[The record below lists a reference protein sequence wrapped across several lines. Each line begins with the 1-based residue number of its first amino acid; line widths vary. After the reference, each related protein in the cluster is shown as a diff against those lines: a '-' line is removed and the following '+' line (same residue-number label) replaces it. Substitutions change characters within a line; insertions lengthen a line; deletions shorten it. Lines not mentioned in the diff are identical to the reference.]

1 MSKQLIA
8 APKLKSGLDEKVAE
22 QFADLFHDAQNG
34 MRRVV
39 AFGMFAWQ
47 IKLTELKHGQFGPW
61 VESNFAG
68 KISYRSVR
76 AHMQLTQSAL
86 EACGVKTMKAFFK
99 LATPLPFS
107 HSGELL
113 LLADNKIPE
122 AAMPLREKLCALL
135 DGKSAR
141 ALFTEFKQAE
151 EAEDDSKPLKSKR
164 GRLKGQGGASKEQRA
179 AAAER
184 EERERLSSL
193 QLKADEV
200 AEWLMENADLKGF
213 ARIDELPGGEKT
225 LKALSDAVSYANN
238 FFHTLKKSTK

>member
-1 MSKQLIA
+1 MSKKLITV
-8 APKLKSGLDEKVAE
+8 PKLKSGLDEKVAE
-22 QFADLFHDAQNG
+22 QFSALFHDAQNG

-47 IKLTELKHGQFGPW
+47 IKQTELKHGQFGPW
-61 VESNFAG
+61 VEANFAG
-68 KISYRSVR
+68 RISYRSVR

-86 EACGVKTMKAFFK
+86 EACGVKTMQAFFK
-99 LATPLPFS
+99 LAAPLPFS

-113 LLADNKIPE
+113 LMPE
-122 AAMPLREKLCALL
+122 AKLPEEAKPLREKLCALL

-151 EAEDDSKPLKSKR
+151 ETEDEKPLRPKR
-164 GRLKGQGGASKEQRA
+164 GRIAGQGGASKEQRA

-184 EERERLSSL
+184 EELERLTSL

-200 AEWLMENADLKGF
+200 AEWLMEYADLKGF
-213 ARIDELPGGEKT
+213 ARIDDIPGGEKT

-238 FFHTLKKSTK
+238 FFHTLKKSSK